1 MKILFYFISQINPQ
15 SGGTERVADNV
26 AHGLKARGHSVFYM
40 SRTKVNGTY
49 DIPCF
54 FLPDTVGVTQ
64 NNINYVNHFCDD
76 NKIDLIIN
84 EAGNTDD
91 VRLFSHEYIRDVRII
106 TELHFC
112 PMQSL
117 RFYYHSLHLP
127 IKFKNPKHSIINLCK
142 WIKAPYNKLYTLKNI
157 SKNYHYI
164 CENSDKVVVL
174 SPSYIKEFADLAN
187 VSDYSKIMSI
197 YNPNTFVPSE
207 SPLQKEKVVLSIG
220 RLEYSPKR
228 IDLLLDIW
236 KQVYANH
243 NDWTLEICGD
253 GEYKETLEQYVEK
266 NNIQGVKFKGNVTP
280 QSYYERAS
288 IMCMTSLN
296 EGTPMVI
303 IEAMQCKCVP
313 IVYDTYS
320 AAKDLI
326 ADGETGYIIPPFDKQ
341 SYAEKLSRLMED
353 EDLRQQMADKALT
366 STKRF
371 DLDKIIDE
379 WEMLIKQ
386 LCK

>member
-1 MKILFYFISQINPQ
+1 MNILLYFVNQIKPQ
-15 SGGTERVADNV
+15 CGGTERVADNV
-26 AHGLKARGHSVFYM
+26 AHGLKMRGHNVFYM
-40 SRTKVNGTY
+40 SRIRVEGKY

-54 FLPDTVGVTQ
+54 FLPDTVGITQ
-64 NNINYVNHFCDD
+64 NNIIYVNEFCKDK
-76 NKIDLIIN
+76 KIDVIIN

-91 VRLFSHEYIRDVRII
+91 VRLFSHEHIKGVKII

-117 RFYYHSLHLP
+117 RFYYQSLQLP
-127 IKFKNPKHSIINLCK
+127 IKFKYPVQSIINLCK
-142 WIKAPYNKLYTLKNI
+142 WIKAPYNRHYTFKNI
-157 SKNYHYI
+157 SRNYHYMYN
-164 CENSDKVVVL
+164 NSDMVVVL
-174 SPSYIKEFADLAN
+174 SPSYIKEFADFAS
-187 VSDYSKIMSI
+187 VSDYSKLISI
-197 YNPNTFVPSE
+197 YNPNTFTPSE
-207 SPLQKEKVVLSIG
+207 YPLKKEKVVISIG

-236 KQVYANH
+236 KQVYTNH
-243 NDWTLEICGD
+243 KDWSLEICGD
-253 GEYKETLEQYVEK
+253 GNHKEFLEQYVEK
-266 NNIQGVKFKGNVTP
+266 NNIQGVKFKGNVIP

-296 EGTPMVI
+296 EGAPMVI

-326 ADGETGYIIPPFDKQ
+326 ADGETGYIIPPFDKH
-341 SYAEKLSRLMED
+341 SYAEKLSRLMDD
-353 EDLRQQMADKALT
+353 EDLRQQMADKALA

-371 DLDKIIDE
+371 DLDMIIDE
-379 WEMLIKQ
+379 WEILIKQ

>member
-1 MKILFYFISQINPQ
+1 MNILFYFVNQINPQ
-15 SGGTERVADNV
+15 CGGTERVADNV
-26 AHGLKARGHSVFYM
+26 AHGLKARGHNIYYM
-40 SRTKVNGTY
+40 SNDRVPGEY

-54 FLPDTVGVTQ
+54 FLPELGVTK
-64 NNINYVNHFCDD
+64 NNISYLRQFILKY
-76 NKIDLIIN
+76 KIDIIIN
-84 EAGNTDD
+84 EAGNCEE
-91 VRLFSHEYIRDVRII
+91 VRLFSKEHLHNVKII

-112 PMQSL
+112 PTLSFRYYYKSL
-117 RFYYHSLHLP
+117 YLP
-127 IKFKNPKHSIINLCK
+127 VVIRKPQTSVINILK
-142 WIKAPYNKLYTLKNI
+142 WLRSPYQKAKLLKNTG
-157 SKNYHYI
+157 KRYKYMY
-164 CENSDKVVVL
+164 EYSDKVVVL

-187 VSDYSKIMSI
+187 LSDYSKIISI

-220 RLEYSPKR
+220 RLDYSQKR
-228 IDLLLDIW
+228 IDFLLDIW
-236 KQVYANH
+236 KQVYVNH
-243 NDWTLEICGD
+243 KDWTLEICGD
-253 GEYKETLEQYVEK
+253 GEFKGALMQYAVQ
-266 NNIQGVKFKGNVTP
+266 NNIKGVKFKGNVTP
-280 QSYYERAS
+280 QPYYQRAR
-288 IMCMTSLN
+288 ILCMTSLY

-341 SYAEKLSRLMED
+341 SYAEKLSRLMDD
-353 EDLRQQMADKALT
+353 EDLRQQMADKALA

-379 WEMLIKQ
+379 WEILIKQ